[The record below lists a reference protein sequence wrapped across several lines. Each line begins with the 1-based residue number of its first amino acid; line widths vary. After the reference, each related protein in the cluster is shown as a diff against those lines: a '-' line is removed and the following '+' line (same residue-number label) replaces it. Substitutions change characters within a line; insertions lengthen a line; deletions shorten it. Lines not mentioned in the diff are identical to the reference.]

1 MSIKNKWVKRIEDG
15 MLKEVFKELLW
26 IAGYGIRYK
35 KSILGYILLGV
46 IGVGLGLG
54 ASLTSKHIFD
64 VVIGYDFHG
73 LPPVVACYIV
83 FQILTIV
90 CHAITGRVS
99 AWMEVKVDQEIRADV
114 YDKIMEADWES
125 MTEFHSGDILN
136 RVDNDVSSITSC
148 IVDWAPNFVMRM
160 VQFASALFII
170 LYYDATLAALAL
182 LSAPITLLISRI
194 LTKKMRLYNK
204 QMRKI
209 SSEVMS
215 FNEESF
221 QNLQMIKS
229 FGLESLYSRKLRNV
243 QTTYQNAKLNYNKF
257 SVSTS
262 AFMAFIG
269 TLVTGACFGW
279 GLYRL
284 WTGHIS
290 YGTMLLFLQLAAML
304 SNSFKALVHAIP
316 SLISSATAAGRVMAL
331 TQLPKEKRVDCE
343 KAKELRKKKTG
354 IVVEA
359 KQIDFIYSTGK
370 KVFQKADF
378 IANPGEIIA
387 IVGASGEGKTTFL
400 RLLLGIVSIQ
410 GGCLTV
416 CDDKEQEK
424 IPISAATRKLFSYVP
439 QVNTLFAGT
448 VAENLRIMKEDA
460 TDEELNQALKTAC
473 AYHFVHRIPTG
484 LASPVK
490 EKGGGFSEGQI
501 QRLSIA
507 RAMLS
512 DAPILLL
519 DEATSALDVETE
531 QTVIRNLMEARE
543 NRTCIITTHR
553 PSVLEIC
560 DRVYRIKDGRI
571 ESVEISGLGEK

>member
-1 MSIKNKWVKRIEDG
+1 MSIKNKWVKRIKDG
-15 MLKEVFKELLW
+15 MLKEIFKELLW
-26 IAGYGIRYK
+26 ITGYGIRYK

-54 ASLTSKHIFD
+54 ASLISKHIFD

-279 GLYRL
+279 G
-284 WTGHIS
+284 
-290 YGTMLLFLQLAAML
+290 
-304 SNSFKALVHAIP
+304 
-316 SLISSATAAGRVMAL
+316 
-331 TQLPKEKRVDCE
+331 
-343 KAKELRKKKTG
+343 
-354 IVVEA
+354 
-359 KQIDFIYSTGK
+359 
-370 KVFQKADF
+370 
-378 IANPGEIIA
+378 
-387 IVGASGEGKTTFL
+387 
-400 RLLLGIVSIQ
+400 
-410 GGCLTV
+410 
-416 CDDKEQEK
+416 
-424 IPISAATRKLFSYVP
+424 
-439 QVNTLFAGT
+439 
-448 VAENLRIMKEDA
+448 
-460 TDEELNQALKTAC
+460 
-473 AYHFVHRIPTG
+473 
-484 LASPVK
+484 
-490 EKGGGFSEGQI
+490 
-501 QRLSIA
+501 
-507 RAMLS
+507 
-512 DAPILLL
+512 
-519 DEATSALDVETE
+519 
-531 QTVIRNLMEARE
+531 
-543 NRTCIITTHR
+543 
-553 PSVLEIC
+553 
-560 DRVYRIKDGRI
+560 
-571 ESVEISGLGEK
+571 